1 MEEAREKN
9 ASIPFAAGQGRAEAL
24 RFRGSAAAGGA
35 MPRDCRSLRGGPR
48 RARPK
53 GGHAGGPEP
62 VGTPGIP
69 KDGLRRRLPGRFQD
83 HRLPALLLLRRIVE
97 PASGAGGMVD
107 GPDCRSAGP
116 LRPRVRAC
124 RNGDAL
130 SRGLGGALLDL
141 VTRQGCA
148 GPQPHLLPAAAA
160 RQYLGKRFG
169 SDLPSAEGQWA
180 GRLESIL
187 AGRHSIGRSHGMVG
201 AANASYCAGTR
212 LAKATGMLAAKR
224 S

>member
-24 RFRGSAAAGGA
+24 RFRGSAAAGGGA
-35 MPRDCRSLRGGPR
+35 MPRDCRSLRGGRR
-48 RARPK
+48 RARPR

-83 HRLPALLLLRRIVE
+83 HRLPALLLLRQIVE

-141 VTRQGCA
+141 VTRQDRA
-148 GPQPHLLPAAAA
+148 GPQSYLLWAPPLRRDVAADNSTGSGGLAPAMRIRPA
-160 RQYLGKRFG
+160 RSRPFG
-169 SDLPSAEGQWA
+169 RAQP
-180 GRLESIL
+180 
-187 AGRHSIGRSHGMVG
+187 
-201 AANASYCAGTR
+201 
-212 LAKATGMLAAKR
+212 
-224 S
+224 